1 MGHLVGVGLDKG
13 RAGGGTGDIG
23 PAGRVVCQAVEAAH
37 QAQYVGHEDIGDAKG
52 IGEPFAA
59 GECSFHLLETGG
71 EESIQVLPARG
82 LLVIA
87 GEVIEGP
94 GQAGGFHG
102 VEGGEQPADDRAA
115 GVRVGGHQ
123 RFTALCQMQEDGT
136 AFEQREIVIG
146 EPGHLPEGLMCKV
159 IGSPFVK
166 RNTLHPVRQPG
177 LFQRPTHAQVTHV
190 APWHVGHPVIGGK
203 DKIRHRALPRVSLF
217 PRP

>member
-13 RAGGGTGDIG
+13 RADGGAGDVG
-23 PAGRVVCQAVEAAH
+23 SAGRVVCQAVEAVY
-37 QAQYVGHEDIGDAKG
+37 QAQYVGHEDIGDGKG

-59 GECSFHLLETGG
+59 GECSFHLLETGS
-71 EESIQVLPARG
+71 EEGIQVLPARG

-115 GVRVGGHQ
+115 GVRICWHQ

-136 AFEQREIVIG
+136 AFEQ
-146 EPGHLPEGLMCKV
+146 
-159 IGSPFVK
+159 
-166 RNTLHPVRQPG
+166 
-177 LFQRPTHAQVTHV
+177 
-190 APWHVGHPVIGGK
+190 
-203 DKIRHRALPRVSLF
+203 
-217 PRP
+217 